1 MRREIVLIFVFGMLI
16 LSSGCVPRKME
27 RAEVKPTGFE
37 GVSVELLKNM
47 PPENVWKGS
56 VFSIGLKLENKGLHD
71 VENGIIRIGGF
82 TKYLIEPSYVER
94 RFMLKG
100 RDPYLPS
107 GELKIEEFQF
117 RNIRFEGFEKE
128 DFVETFY
135 IEVVYDYGTSAT
147 VDVCINPKIGEPIN
161 VGCSMLPVVLRQGQG
176 APVAVTRITPSVV
189 LSDGKVIAQLLIEFE
204 NKGDGDVNYVEVDGV
219 YLGKEK
225 MECDKPALDLSD
237 GSDTLRCKLA
247 LENKEPFVT
256 PVKIEVSYL
265 YSIDLSGKITFV
277 S

>member
-1 MRREIVLIFVFGMLI
+1 MKSKKLLAIFVLITVL
-16 LSSGCVPRKME
+16 LSGCAPKSKRS
-27 RAEVKPTGFE
+27 AQALPTGYE

-56 VFSIGLKLENKGLHD
+56 SFSIGLKLENNGLHD
-71 VENGIIRIGGF
+71 IENGIIRISGF

-94 RFMLKG
+94 SFTLKG

-107 GELKIEEFQF
+107 GDLLIEEFQF

-128 DFVETFY
+128 DFTETFY
-135 IEVVYDYGTSAT
+135 VEVVFDYSTKAT
-147 VDVCINPKIGEPIN
+147 ANVCINPKVAEPIQS
-161 VGCSMLPVVLRQGQG
+161 GCPMLPVAFRQGQG
-176 APVAVTRITPSVV
+176 APVAVTRITPSVI
-189 LSDGKVIAQLLIEFE
+189 LEGDKRIAQLLIEFE
-204 NKGDGDVNYVEVDGV
+204 DKGKGSVNYVEVDGV

-225 MECDKPALDLSD
+225 MECNKDSLDFSDKTDSLKC
-237 GSDTLRCKLA
+237 TLPI
-247 LENKEPFVT
+247 ETTESFTT
-256 PVKIEVSYL
+256 PVRVEISYL